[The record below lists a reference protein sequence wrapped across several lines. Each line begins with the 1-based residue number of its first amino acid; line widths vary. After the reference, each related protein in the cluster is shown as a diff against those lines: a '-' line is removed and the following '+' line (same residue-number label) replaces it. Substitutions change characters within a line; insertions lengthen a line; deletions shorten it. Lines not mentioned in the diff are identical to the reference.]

1 MLPVPRDRLFLWCMN
16 LVYSW
21 RMSEDLANRHCK
33 PCEGGVEP
41 LRDDQVEMLL
51 EALHDD
57 WHLSDDGLEI
67 CRRFEFPA
75 YSRTLGFVNAIA
87 WIAITEGHHPDI
99 TFSYGYCEVLYTTHA
114 IGGLSDND
122 FICAAKVDR
131 LANETDAE

>member
-1 MLPVPRDRLFLWCMN
+1 
-16 LVYSW
+16 
-21 RMSEDLANRHCK
+21 MSDSLADKHCK

-41 LRDDQVEMLL
+41 LRAEQVDDLMQG
-51 EALHDD
+51 LHGD
-57 WHLSDDGLEI
+57 WKAGKDGQSI
-67 CRRFEFPA
+67 SRRFEFPA

-99 TFSYGYCEVLYTTHA
+99 TFSYGYCEVLFTTHA

-131 LANETDAE
+131 LAAETGGA